1 MSLRSPYDLRGDRT
15 DLVLHVRPIKDTGVL
30 FYTDSQS
37 SSDFLGL
44 ALNDGYLVYRLVL
57 PWFTSMFLAKRAYST
72 AHHTFQHCKAPYHTA
87 LQCNT
92 ISYHSMPYFTLNPF
106 AVISK

>member
-15 DLVLHVRPIKDTGVL
+15 DVVLHVRPMKDTGVL

-44 ALNDGYLVYRLVL
+44 ALNDGYLVYRLVFL
-57 PWFTSMFLAKRAYST
+57 WFTSSFEIK
-72 AHHTFQHCKAPYHTA
+72 P
-87 LQCNT
+87 
-92 ISYHSMPYFTLNPF
+92 
-106 AVISK
+106 